1 MAETVKSSQSGHVL
15 VFGDDMRI
23 FLAVVRAFGRA
34 GKIVHAAPYDM
45 HSPALKSRFIAAV
58 HQFPDYADDPGAW
71 QKSVSEVLRS
81 QAIELVVPCTDPAII
96 TLDKHREAF
105 AAHNIAIPPATA
117 MAELF
122 DKEQTHLMCARLGI
136 PVSRAARL
144 DPADTAR
151 GLVSA
156 YGLPLVIKP
165 RRSYWLDQLDKW
177 GKVHIV
183 ENEAQLN
190 AVLEGLNDRSRYLV
204 EGYFEGAGVGVS
216 VLVKDGMILQA
227 FQHRRLREG
236 KGGSSSYRISEPVNP
251 ELRLACERICD
262 HTKLTGVCMFE
273 FRVDMQTGRWVL
285 LETNAR
291 FWGSMPLPVS
301 LGLDYPNLLY
311 DLVVR
316 DIAKPERGYEVGV
329 RSRNF
334 LLDGYNLLKRL
345 RQIRPANVIPWLV
358 DAGDFCLQPLRWLT
372 GKERSDTFVADDIR
386 PALWEC
392 LATLKRR

>member
-1 MAETVKSSQSGHVL
+1 
-15 VFGDDMRI
+15 
-23 FLAVVRAFGRA
+23 
-34 GKIVHAAPYDM
+34 
-45 HSPALKSRFIAAV
+45 
-58 HQFPDYADDPGAW
+58 
-71 QKSVSEVLRS
+71 
-81 QAIELVVPCTDPAII
+81 
-96 TLDKHREAF
+96 
-105 AAHNIAIPPATA
+105 
-117 MAELF
+117 
-122 DKEQTHLMCARLGI
+122 
-136 PVSRAARL
+136 
-144 DPADTAR
+144 
-151 GLVSA
+151 
-156 YGLPLVIKP
+156 
-165 RRSYWLDQLDKW
+165 
-177 GKVHIV
+177 
-183 ENEAQLN
+183 
-190 AVLEGLNDRSRYLV
+190 
-204 EGYFEGAGVGVS
+204 
-216 VLVKDGMILQA
+216 
-227 FQHRRLREG
+227 
-236 KGGSSSYRISEPVNP
+236 
-251 ELRLACERICD
+251 
-262 HTKLTGVCMFE
+262 MFE